1 MTPRTPRQTMALAPL
16 AAAFALLTGTAVAAG
31 LPLGMNEVDKA
42 SLPDAWNMDDRSGG
56 AYPLPLA
63 WLCGR

>member
-56 AYPLPLA
+56 AYPLPLP

>member
-1 MTPRTPRQTMALAPL
+1 
-16 AAAFALLTGTAVAAG
+16 LTGTAFAAG

-56 AYPLPLA
+56 AYQLPLP